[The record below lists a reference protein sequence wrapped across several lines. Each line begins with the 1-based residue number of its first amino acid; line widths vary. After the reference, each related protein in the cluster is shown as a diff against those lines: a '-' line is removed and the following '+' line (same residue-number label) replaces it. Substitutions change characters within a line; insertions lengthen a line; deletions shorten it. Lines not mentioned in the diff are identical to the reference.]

1 MMVSS
6 LIDKVVKRMTVNEKK
21 VKQSIRGDR
30 EALLFLLKQEKE
42 KLYRTA
48 YSYVRNEEDAL
59 DVFQQTVLLAIES
72 IHQLRE
78 PKYFTTWLMKICIN
92 VSLGVLQKQK
102 NVILIDELK
111 FQSLSTEI
119 ATSDEKMDLLDAI
132 YRLDEKYK
140 TVLLLKYYE
149 DLTFEQI
156 AEVLGEPL
164 GTVKSNGKRAL
175 AKIKKTLKGV
185 YIDERTKPI

>member
-1 MMVSS
+1 
-6 LIDKVVKRMTVNEKK
+6 MTVNEKK

-30 EALLFLLKQEKE
+30 EALLYLLKQEKE

-72 IHQLRE
+72 VHQLRE

-92 VSLGVLQKQK
+92 VSLSVLQKQK
-102 NVILIDELK
+102 NVICIDELK

-119 ATSDEKMDLLDAI
+119 ATSDEKLDLLDAI
-132 YRLDEKYK
+132 YRIDEKYK

-156 AEVLGEPL
+156 AEILGEPL

-185 YIDERTKPI
+185 YIDERTRPI

>member
-1 MMVSS
+1 MA
-6 LIDKVVKRMTVNEKK
+6 VNEKK
-21 VKQSIRGDR
+21 IKQSIRGDR
-30 EALLFLLKQEKE
+30 EALVFLLNQEKD

-48 YSYVRNEEDAL
+48 YCYVRNEADAL

-72 IHQLRE
+72 VHQLRE

-92 VSLGVLQKQK
+92 ASLSVLQKQK
-102 NVILIDELK
+102 NVILIDEFK
-111 FQSLSTEI
+111 FNTLSTEI
-119 ATSDEKMDLLDAI
+119 ATSDEKLDLLDAI
-132 YRLDEKYK
+132 YGLDEKYK

-156 AEVLGEPL
+156 AEVLGEPI

-175 AKIKKTLKGV
+175 AKIKKTLKGA
-185 YIDERTKPI
+185 YIDERTRPI

>member
-1 MMVSS
+1 
-6 LIDKVVKRMTVNEKK
+6 MTVNEKK
-21 VKQSIRGDR
+21 VKLSIEGDQ

-48 YSYVRNEEDAL
+48 YSYVRNEADSL

-92 VSLGVLQKQK
+92 VSLGVLEKQK
-102 NVILIDELK
+102 KVISMDDLK

-132 YRLDEKYK
+132 YQLDEKYK

-156 AEVLGEPL
+156 AEILGEPI
-164 GTVKSNGKRAL
+164 GTVKSNSKRAL
-175 AKIKKTLKGV
+175 TKIKKTLKGV
-185 YIDERTKPI
+185 YIDERTKQI

>member
-1 MMVSS
+1 MVSS

-21 VKQSIRGDR
+21 VKQSIRGDQ

>member
-1 MMVSS
+1 MLVYNFIET
-6 LIDKVVKRMTVNEKK
+6 LQKK
-21 VKQSIRGDR
+21 IKQSIKGDR
-30 EALLFLLKQEKE
+30 EALLFLLNQEKE

-48 YSYVRNEEDAL
+48 YSYVRNEADAL

-72 IHQLRE
+72 VHQLRE

-92 VSLGVLQKQK
+92 VSLSVLQKQK
-102 NVILIDELK
+102 NVILIDEFK
-111 FQSLSTEI
+111 FNTLPTEI
-119 ATSDEKMDLLDAI
+119 ATSDEKLDLLDAI
-132 YRLDEKYK
+132 YGLDEKYK

-156 AEVLGEPL
+156 AEVLGEPI

-175 AKIKKTLKGV
+175 AKIKKTLKGA
-185 YIDERTKPI
+185 YIDERTRPI

>member
-1 MMVSS
+1 
-6 LIDKVVKRMTVNEKK
+6 MTVNEKK
-21 VKQSIRGDR
+21 IKQSIRGDR
-30 EALLFLLKQEKE
+30 EALLFLLNQEKE

-48 YSYVRNEEDAL
+48 YSYVRNKEDAL

-92 VSLGVLQKQK
+92 VSLSVLQKQK

-119 ATSDEKMDLLDAI
+119 ETSDEKMDLLDAI

-156 AEVLGEPL
+156 AEVLGEPI

>member
-1 MMVSS
+1 
-6 LIDKVVKRMTVNEKK
+6 MTVNEKK
-21 VKQSIRGDR
+21 VKLSMEGDQ

-48 YSYVRNEEDAL
+48 YSYVRNEADAL
-59 DVFQQTVLLAIES
+59 DVFQQTVLLAIET

-78 PKYFTTWLMKICIN
+78 PKYFSTWLIKICIN
-92 VSLGVLQKQK
+92 VSLGVLEKQK
-102 NVILIDELK
+102 KVISMDDLK

-132 YRLDEKYK
+132 YQLDEKYK

-156 AEVLGEPL
+156 AEILGEPI

-175 AKIKKTLKGV
+175 TKIKKTLKGV

>member
-1 MMVSS
+1 MVGS
-6 LIDKVVKRMTVNEKK
+6 LIDRVVKRMAVNEKK
-21 VKQSIRGDR
+21 IKQSIRGDR
-30 EALLFLLKQEKE
+30 EALLFLLNQEKE

-48 YSYVRNEEDAL
+48 YSYVRNEADAL

-72 IHQLRE
+72 VHQLRE

-92 VSLGVLQKQK
+92 ASLSVLQKQK
-102 NVILIDELK
+102 NVILIDEFK
-111 FQSLSTEI
+111 FNTLSTEI
-119 ATSDEKMDLLDAI
+119 ATSDEKLDLLDAI
-132 YRLDEKYK
+132 YGLDEKYK

-156 AEVLGEPL
+156 AEVLGEPI

-175 AKIKKTLKGV
+175 AKIKKTLKGA
-185 YIDERTKPI
+185 YIDERTRPI

>member
-1 MMVSS
+1 
-6 LIDKVVKRMTVNEKK
+6 MTVNEKK
-21 VKQSIRGDR
+21 VNQAIKGDR
-30 EALLFLLKQEKE
+30 DALLFLLNQEKD

-48 YSYVRNEEDAL
+48 YSYVQNKEDAL

-92 VSLGVLQKQK
+92 ASLRLLHKQK

-111 FQSLSTEI
+111 LQTLSTEI
-119 ATSDEKMDLLDAI
+119 ATSDEKLDLLDAI

-156 AEVLGEPL
+156 AQVLGEPI

-175 AKIKKTLKGV
+175 EKIKKALKGV

>member
-1 MMVSS
+1 MVGS
-6 LIDKVVKRMTVNEKK
+6 LIDKVVNRMTVNEKK

-30 EALLFLLKQEKE
+30 EALLFLLKQEKD

-156 AEVLGEPL
+156 AKVLGEPL
-164 GTVKSNGKRAL
+164 GTVKSNGKRGL

>member
-1 MMVSS
+1 MA
-6 LIDKVVKRMTVNEKK
+6 INEKI
-21 VKQSIRGDR
+21 VKKSIGGDQ

-48 YSYVRNEEDAL
+48 YSYVHNQADAL

-78 PKYFTTWLMKICIN
+78 PKYFTTWLIKICIN
-92 VSLGVLQKQK
+92 VSLDVLQKQQK
-102 NVILIDELK
+102 VISIDDLK
-111 FQSLSTEI
+111 YQSLSTEI
-119 ATSDEKMDLLDAI
+119 ATSDEKIDLLDAI

-156 AEVLGEPL
+156 AEILGEPI

-175 AKIKKTLKGV
+175 AKIKKALKGV
-185 YIDERTKPI
+185 YIDERTKPF

>member
-1 MMVSS
+1 MVGS
-6 LIDKVVKRMTVNEKK
+6 LIDRVVKRMAVNEKK
-21 VKQSIRGDR
+21 IKQSIRGDR
-30 EALLFLLKQEKE
+30 EALLFLLNQEKE

-48 YSYVRNEEDAL
+48 YSYVRNEADAL

-92 VSLGVLQKQK
+92 ASLSVLQKQK
-102 NVILIDELK
+102 NIILIEEFK
-111 FQSLSTEI
+111 FNTLSTEI
-119 ATSDEKMDLLDAI
+119 ATSDEKLDLLDAI
-132 YRLDEKYK
+132 YELDEKYK

-156 AEVLGEPL
+156 AEVLGEPI

-175 AKIKKTLKGV
+175 AKIKKTLKGA
-185 YIDERTKPI
+185 YIDERTRPI

>member
-1 MMVSS
+1 MKVHS
-6 LIDKVVKRMTVNEKK
+6 LIDRMVKNMTFNEKK
-21 VKQSIRGDR
+21 VKLAIKGDQ
-30 EALLFLLKQEKE
+30 EALLFLLSQEKE

-48 YSYVRNEEDAL
+48 YSYVRNQADAL
-59 DVFQQTVLLAIES
+59 DAFQQTVLLAIES

-92 VSLGVLQKQK
+92 VSLGILQKQK
-102 NVILIDELK
+102 KVILMEELK
-111 FQSLSTEI
+111 FQSNSTEI
-119 ATSDEKMDLLDAI
+119 ATSDEKVDLLDAI

-140 TVLLLKYYE
+140 TVLLLKYYG

-156 AEVLGEPL
+156 AEILGEPI

-175 AKIKKTLKGV
+175 EKIKKGLKGA